1 MTRQHF
7 SHRGFTIQV
16 IAHETFPANAPALPG
31 GNWYACSAV
40 ISRGAQAAHLDRE
53 KFLHPDRVFV
63 TQQHALDYGLGFA
76 RHAIDDEILYDD
88 LSRFMSARPI

>member
-16 IAHETFPANAPALPG
+16 IAHETFPVIAPISDRR
-31 GNWYACSAV
+31 NWYACSAV
-40 ISRGAQAAHLDRE
+40 ISRGTDGAHRDHE
-53 KFLHPDRVFV
+53 KFLQPSRIFV
-63 TQQHALDYGLGFA
+63 TLEHALNYGLSFA
-76 RHAIDDEILYDD
+76 RHAIDDEILYDN